1 MAVVAVGGV
10 NKQDQAHPHQ
20 QVLVQTHVHCKT
32 RRDLPV
38 IGTRIFMHIRASSR
52 VDFTKFPTSDNKVS
66 WSKATDQHETSSGF
80 LFFSI
85 ENKSLAVPGSCR
97 QTEKEGLEGGRRS
110 ERESRRESRGARES
124 VALHNLLSLF
134 RDMKHRY
141 RNVKEWKEFHT
152 NLSSVA

>member
-97 QTEKEGLEGGRRS
+97 QTEKEGLEGGEGAS
-110 ERESRRESRGARES
+110 EKVAEKVEELESRWHYTIYYPSSETRNTDTEMSRNGKNS
-124 VALHNLLSLF
+124 
-134 RDMKHRY
+134 
-141 RNVKEWKEFHT
+141 T
-152 NLSSVA
+152 